1 MLENLKEQVYYANML
16 LAKYDLVKLTWG
28 NVSGID
34 RDSGY
39 VVIKP
44 SGVEYEKLT
53 PYDMVVVNL
62 EGHVIE
68 GSLRPSSDTQT
79 HLQLYK
85 HFEDIKGIVH
95 THSRWCTIF
104 SQAGKSIP
112 ALGTTHAD
120 YFPGDI
126 PCTRSMTDSEIKGE
140 YEVETAKVILE
151 TFDSLDY
158 NNYPGVLV
166 KNHGPFSW
174 GRDPIKA
181 VENALVMEEIA
192 MLAYHTMILEKDI
205 ESLNVTLLNKHFY
218 RKHGANA
225 YYGQR

>member
-1 MLENLKEQVYYANML
+1 MLENLKEQVYHANML

-44 SGVEYEKLT
+44 SGVEYEKLS
-53 PYDMVVVNL
+53 PHDMVVVNL

-68 GSLRPSSDTQT
+68 GSFRPSSDTQT

-85 HFEDIKGIVH
+85 HFKDIKGIVH
-95 THSRWCTIF
+95 THSRGCTIF

-112 ALGTTHAD
+112 VLGTTHAD

-126 PCTRSMTDSEIKGE
+126 PCTRSMLEFEIKGE
-140 YEVETAKVILE
+140 YELETANVILE
-151 TFDSLDY
+151 TFASLDY
-158 NNYPGVLV
+158 NNYPG
-166 KNHGPFSW
+166 
-174 GRDPIKA
+174 I
-181 VENALVMEEIA
+181 
-192 MLAYHTMILEKDI
+192 
-205 ESLNVTLLNKHFY
+205 
-218 RKHGANA
+218 
-225 YYGQR
+225 